1 MELVK
6 KSDNATV
13 TAAFAELG
21 VKIDST
27 CRVICMLPT
36 IDKTTGELSKTKSTV
51 FVIAEVPGLSTDSK
65 DYSRMSML
73 ERLAQGYSTETL
85 LRGRFTINNEFANN
99 LKPGDA
105 VEFNGEKAVLRVHES
120 FKNFYPGQNPVQ
132 RKVNGVLEPRLKNG
146 KKFYRDTKVV
156 LESELLTSGHQL
168 LAENTVTGVIE

>member
-1 MELVK
+1 MELTK
-6 KSDNATV
+6 NSKNPAITE
-13 TAAFAELG
+13 AFAELG
-21 VKIDST
+21 VKVDST

-51 FVIAEVPGLSTDSK
+51 YVIAEVPGLSTDSK

-85 LRGRFTINNEFANN
+85 LRGRFTITNEFAKN

-120 FKNFYPGQNPVQ
+120 FKNFHAGQNPVQ
-132 RKVNGVLEPRLKNG
+132 RKVNGVPEPRLKNG